1 MHIIWYGGKAKP
13 LSKDELDQYIH
24 SLKESR
30 GVDDT
35 SEIIN
40 DLKELCKNDDGKSFY
55 MVNLMKFKT
64 EYNEELGMT
73 PLEAHKMYSKG
84 ITKELFKRAGH
95 PIFLSKVTGT
105 FIKDSDSSWNEVGII
120 RYRSK
125 RDMLKMILNFSD
137 PENLNLSMM
146 LTRKLGFYA
155 GYGLTHYS
163 NGRIQM
169 PHKGVNNWGLILGM
183 HCLLAEPV
191 TEFIYNE
198 PPEFK
203 RTESIQ
209 LMCAVGIVEGIVT
222 GTGEELQFFTSS
234 FSADYA
240 YQFSTRGAVT
250 FGLDIFYD
258 GSLKRAIKVIPP
270 EDVTN
275 GQQMYL
281 GSHLGYQFIVE
292 RFTLLVNLGTYYRQ
306 HSYDRGYY
314 YARAGGRY
322 QFHSFR

>member
-137 PENLNLSMM
+137 PELDKYKWASLEKTDVFPTEIKVNLA
-146 LTRKLGFYA
+146 F
-155 GYGLTHYS
+155 
-163 NGRIQM
+163 
-169 PHKGVNNWGLILGM
+169 
-183 HCLLAEPV
+183 
-191 TEFIYNE
+191 
-198 PPEFK
+198 
-203 RTESIQ
+203 
-209 LMCAVGIVEGIVT
+209 
-222 GTGEELQFFTSS
+222 
-234 FSADYA
+234 
-240 YQFSTRGAVT
+240 
-250 FGLDIFYD
+250 
-258 GSLKRAIKVIPP
+258 IKVI
-270 EDVTN
+270 VVA
-275 GQQMYL
+275 L
-281 GSHLGYQFIVE
+281 LFLIA
-292 RFTLLVNLGTYYRQ
+292 TL
-306 HSYDRGYY
+306 
-314 YARAGGRY
+314 
-322 QFHSFR
+322 F